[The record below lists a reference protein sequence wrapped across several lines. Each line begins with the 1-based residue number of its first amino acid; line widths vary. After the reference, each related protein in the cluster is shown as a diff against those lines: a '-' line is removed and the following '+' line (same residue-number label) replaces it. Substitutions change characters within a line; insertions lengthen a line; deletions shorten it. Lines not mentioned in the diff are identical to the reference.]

1 MTRRIAVLVTS
12 VLVLVSASLPLV
24 GAQANP
30 AKSDRP
36 NIVEVAAS
44 APQFSTLVALV
55 KQAGLAGALAKPG
68 ELTVFAP
75 TNAAFAAL
83 KKAHPKLFNEVAHS
97 KQLLKDVLL
106 YHVVAGRL
114 LAKQVVAHRTL
125 KTLLGQRVK
134 IAVRDGQVYVNQA
147 KVVKVNVLASN
158 GVIHA
163 INAVLLPKLG

>member
-12 VLVLVSASLPLV
+12 ALVLVSATLPLA
-24 GAQANP
+24 GAQGTPAN
-30 AKSDRP
+30 AQKP
-36 NIVEVAAS
+36 NIVQVAAS

-68 ELTVFAP
+68 ALTVFAP
-75 TNAAFAAL
+75 TDAAFAAL

-97 KQLLKDVLL
+97 KALLKDVLL

-114 LAKQVVAHRTL
+114 LARQVVAHKTL
-125 KTLLGQRVK
+125 KTLLGQRVR
-134 IAVRDGQVYVNQA
+134 ITVRGGQVYVNQA
-147 KVVKVNVLASN
+147 KVVTANVTASN